1 MTEELKQLFAD
12 RLNLD
17 LLSRDTQLHFYD
29 VMSRYMAHGRTYEF
43 IVNSLDNLLEFFD
56 SIGINRIEAVII
68 ISNDPALLNNVN
80 GLYDK
85 YLFLGIIENELNG
98 FRKHKFFSK
107 TRDYRV
113 SLDTMYKRYRFC
125 LESGYDDIKWNTLVH
140 ATDSEFAKIFV
151 ETTYR
156 KPYQRFSTI
165 QEAME
170 YIEKVRY
177 PEIDMEEF
185 KNLEVNKEL
194 VELYEKKGRK
204 R

>member
-1 MTEELKQLFAD
+1 MTDELKQLFVD

-43 IVNSLDNLLEFFD
+43 IVSSLDNLLEFFD
-56 SIGINRIEAVII
+56 AIGINRIEAVII
-68 ISNDPALLNNVN
+68 ISNDPALLNSVSA
-80 GLYDK
+80 LYDK

-98 FRKHKFFSK
+98 FRKHKFFIK

-125 LESGYDDIKWNTLVH
+125 LESGYNDIKWNTLVH

-151 ETTYR
+151 ESTYR

-177 PEIDMEEF
+177 PEIDMEPF